1 MKRLSVFAILLF
13 AACAST
19 MPANDAEEAIRK
31 ADAEFATNAR
41 AGNVAALAAV
51 YADDA
56 VIMPP
61 NAPAFRGPDAIR
73 QFWTGFLA
81 AGQIDVALTPDK
93 VTQSGDLAAEI
104 GHYDLTITPKGAA
117 PIHDKGKYL
126 VTWRRTGGTWK
137 IIGDI
142 FNSDQPLPR

>member
-1 MKRLSVFAILLF
+1 MKRSIVFLPLLF
-13 AACAST
+13 AACAS
-19 MPANDAEEAIRK
+19 MAPANDAEQAIRK
-31 ADAEFATNAR
+31 ADADLTVNAR
-41 AGNVAALAAV
+41 AGNAAVLAAV

-61 NAPAFRGPDAIR
+61 NAPAVRGPEAIR
-73 QFWTGFLA
+73 QFWTGFLGL
-81 AGQIDVALTPDK
+81 GQIDLALTIDK

-104 GHYDLTITPKGAA
+104 GRYEMTITPKGAA

-126 VTWRRTGGTWK
+126 VAWRKTGGAWK

-142 FNSDQPLPR
+142 FNSDLPK

>member
-1 MKRLSVFAILLF
+1 MKYAALFAAALL
-13 AACAST
+13 AACAS

-31 ADAEFATNAR
+31 IDAEFVANAR
-41 AGNVAALAAV
+41 AGNAAALAAA

-61 NAPAFRGPDAIR
+61 NAPAFRGPEAIR
-73 QFWTGFLA
+73 QFWTGFLSM
-81 AGQIDVALTPDK
+81 GQIDIALTPDK
-93 VTQSGDLAAEI
+93 VTQSGNLATEI
-104 GHYDLTITPKGAA
+104 GHYEITISPKGAA

-126 VTWRRTGGTWK
+126 VAWRKVGGTWK
-137 IIGDI
+137 LFGDI

>member
-1 MKRLSVFAILLF
+1 MKQIALVALVLL
-13 AACAST
+13 AACAS
-19 MPANDAEEAIRK
+19 MPANDAEDAIRK
-31 ADAEFATNAR
+31 ADAGFTTNAR
-41 AGNVAALAAV
+41 TANAAALAAF

-56 VIMPP
+56 VLMPP

-81 AGQIDVALTPDK
+81 TGQIDLGLTVDK
-93 VTQSGDLAAEI
+93 ITQSGDLATEI
-104 GHYDLTITPKGAA
+104 GHYDITITPKGVA

-126 VTWRRTGGTWK
+126 VAWRKIGGTWK

-142 FNSDQPLPR
+142 FNSDLPLPR